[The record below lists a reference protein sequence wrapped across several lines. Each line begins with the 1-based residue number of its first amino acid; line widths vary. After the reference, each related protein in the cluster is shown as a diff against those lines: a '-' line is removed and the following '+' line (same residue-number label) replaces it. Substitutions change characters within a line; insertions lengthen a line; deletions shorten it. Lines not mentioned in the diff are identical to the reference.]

1 MFFCCFILIFRN
13 RSRKKGGWNLDE
25 RVIST
30 VEKEVE
36 ILPTFTSLVSY
47 GFFYDLKKK
56 NGVKQLLPQFV
67 MGVLIVAL
75 ICTVMKQ
82 FEMISRLFRCELV
95 SWFYYTELD
104 VYVIK
109 SYFLAELHQS
119 CACHWFR

>member
-47 GFFYDLKKK
+47 VFFYDLKKK
-56 NGVKQLLPQFV
+56 KWSETT
-67 MGVLIVAL
+67 IAT
-75 ICTVMKQ
+75 ICHGG
-82 FEMISRLFRCELV
+82 IDCC
-95 SWFYYTELD
+95 LD
-104 VYVIK
+104 
-109 SYFLAELHQS
+109 LH
-119 CACHWFR
+119 CHETI